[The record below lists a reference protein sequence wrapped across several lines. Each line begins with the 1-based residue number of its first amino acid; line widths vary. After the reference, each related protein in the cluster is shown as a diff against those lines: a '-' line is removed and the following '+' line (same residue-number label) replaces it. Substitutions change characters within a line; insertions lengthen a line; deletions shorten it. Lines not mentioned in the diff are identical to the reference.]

1 MAVEK
6 IVNITIKDNANDVE
20 KDINKLNKA
29 GENLESTFKDVSHTF
44 EDVYGELK
52 PLTTRL
58 GEAEDRMYELA
69 LAGKQNTEEYRE
81 LLKAASNYR
90 KVQIQTDLVVDTAAQ
105 TLSNKMVG
113 ALEGVSS
120 GFALVQGT
128 MGLFTT
134 ESEELEKALLKVQ
147 SAMAI
152 AQGIQGI
159 KTAIPLFKSFGTTI
173 KNVVVGAFTS
183 LRGAIISTGI
193 GALVVALGMAADA
206 MGLFGSAT
214 EDAADAN
221 QKLAD
226 SIAKNTSEI
235 DRRINRTL
243 KQQQLIRKEA
253 EAYGATERE
262 LFEMRKEEIDLEE
275 ELRMKQYN
283 LNLERIDKLKDKKS
297 EEVQQEVENLRKQNT
312 ALYDSLFNRIQ
323 GENDYDIK
331 RRELQLEYTKF
342 TNDQLDQQERKADE
356 KRQRDI
362 EQAKER
368 SKQLQEIERQRL
380 LNLQQLEQDFLA
392 EIEGVESEY
401 FDGLLSDQEREIRVV
416 EDKYFRLLELAEQY
430 KVDTTTLE
438 LARESELSTI
448 RNKYKE
454 DDIVTTQ
461 ETEDDKTA
469 IKLQAAS
476 NVLNIL
482 SLLSNIGDQESKKTF
497 QLQKAVGL
505 AQATIDTYKG
515 AASAYANTVGGPVIK
530 GIAAGVA
537 VAAGLANVKKIA
549 STEFSPSSTS
559 TPSITSPTISSP
571 STQQLSTPNF
581 NVVGATGISQTEELQ
596 PVKAYV
602 VSGDVTTAQALDRN
616 RIQNATF

>member
-6 IVNITIKDNANDVE
+6 IVNVTINDNAADVE
-20 KDINKLNKA
+20 KDINKLNRA
-29 GENLESTFKDVSHTF
+29 GENLESTFKDVNHTF
-44 EDVYGELK
+44 EDVYGELQ

-81 LLKAASNYR
+81 LLKATANYR
-90 KVQIQTDLVVDTAAQ
+90 QVQIQTDLVVDTAAQ
-105 TLSNKMVG
+105 TLSGKMVG
-113 ALEGVSS
+113 ALEGVAS

-134 ESEELEKALLKVQ
+134 ENEELEKALLKVQ
-147 SAMAI
+147 SAMAL
-152 AQGIQGI
+152 AQGIQGVRTALPLFTTLGNTI
-159 KTAIPLFKSFGTTI
+159 KTK
-173 KNVVVGAFTS
+173 VVTAFTS
-183 LRGAIISTGI
+183 LKGAIAATGI
-193 GALVVALGMAADA
+193 GALVVAIGGLIYAMDEYNSTLEETIENEEKLREIQSKNAKELDETAKKREEERNRRKGGLNDLKRELELLEAQGVAEDKLFKLRKDILDKELFNLEVRRDTFIKNNAEEKAIRDNAIEQIKNKQNEIAILDA
-206 MGLFGSAT
+206 KYAESSKKTITGVTTFTT
-214 EDAADAN
+214 EVKEETD
-221 QKLAD
+221 
-226 SIAKNTSEI
+226 NTLDEL
-235 DRRINRTL
+235 NR
-243 KQQQLIRKEA
+243 KRFQDEA
-253 EAYGATERE
+253 EE
-262 LFEMRKEEIDLEE
+262 
-275 ELRMKQYN
+275 
-283 LNLERIDKLKDKKS
+283 KS
-297 EEVQQEVENLRKQNT
+297 RL
-312 ALYDSLFNRIQ
+312 LL
-323 GENDYDIK
+323 
-331 RRELQLEYTKF
+331 
-342 TNDQLDQQERKADE
+342 
-356 KRQRDI
+356 
-362 EQAKER
+362 
-368 SKQLQEIERQRL
+368 EIERLENEYLDSQL
-380 LNLQQLEQDFLA
+380 SLQD
-392 EIEGVESEY
+392 
-401 FDGLLSDQEREIRVV
+401 REINSVR
-416 EDKYFRLLELAEQY
+416 DKYTTLLELAEQY
-430 KVDTTTLE
+430 KLDTTTLE
-438 LARESELSTI
+438 EARESELATI

-454 DDIVTTQ
+454 EDVDTTQ
-461 ETEDDKTA
+461 EVEDDKTA

-549 STEFSPSSTS
+549 STQFSPSSTS

-571 STQQLSTPNF
+571 STQQLSSPNF

-602 VSGDVTTAQALDRN
+602 VSGDVTTAQSLDRN

>member
-6 IVNITIKDNANDVE
+6 IVNVTIKDNANDVE

-29 GENLESTFKDVSHTF
+29 GENLESTFKDVNHTF
-44 EDVYGELK
+44 EDVYGDLQ

-69 LAGKQNTEEYRE
+69 LAGKQNTQEYRE
-81 LLKAASNYR
+81 LLQATANYR

-105 TLSNKMVG
+105 TMSQKLGG
-113 ALEGVSS
+113 ALEGAASS
-120 GFALVQGT
+120 FALAQGA
-128 MGLFTT
+128 MNLFGN
-134 ESEELEKALLKVQ
+134 ESEEVEKALLKVQ
-147 SAMAI
+147 SAMAL
-152 AQGIQGI
+152 AQGIEGVRTALPLFTSLGSVI
-159 KTAIPLFKSFGTTI
+159 KTK
-173 KNVVVGAFTS
+173 VVTAFTS
-183 LRGAIISTGI
+183 LKGAIAATGI
-193 GALVVALGMAADA
+193 GALVVAIGSLIYAMDEYNSTLEEEADN
-206 MGLFGSAT
+206 L
-214 EDAADAN
+214 EKVN
-221 QKLAD
+221 
-226 SIAKNTSEI
+226 E
-235 DRRINRTL
+235 
-243 KQQQLIRKEA
+243 QQQKGLEIINKVIAASEKQRNDKKGGLNDLERELDLLKA
-253 EAYGATERE
+253 KGATE
-262 LFEMRKEEIDLEE
+262 EEI
-275 ELRMKQYN
+275 YN
-283 LNLERIDKLKDKKS
+283 KSKEILDKEKSNLKIKYYSYDQSKKLEREAAWETYYQIKDIVHKQEILDIEYTKSLKDQEAERQKDRDEKRADRIAKEKELSDKLKQI
-297 EEVQQEVENLRKQNT
+297 ELERVRNLKQ
-312 ALYDSLFNRIQ
+312 
-323 GENDYDIK
+323 
-331 RRELQLEYTKF
+331 
-342 TNDQLDQQERKADE
+342 
-356 KRQRDI
+356 I
-362 EQAKER
+362 EQE
-368 SKQLQEIERQRL
+368 
-380 LNLQQLEQDFLA
+380 FLA
-392 EIEGVESEY
+392 ELEGAESEY
-401 FDGLLSDQEREIRVV
+401 FDSLLSEQEREVRAV

-438 LARESELSTI
+438 LARESELATI

-602 VSGDVTTAQALDRN
+602 VSGDVTTAQSLDRN